1 MRRGNVFRVLRI
13 CLQYISRW
21 TISCEALPQKKK
33 KSRSCEEIYRGF
45 SETVPK
51 HYLAGFPHNVS
62 IIIVIAASRPLSQ
75 TSIHWLTCV
84 RNWFDCEEAK
94 LDFERFEYSR

>member
-1 MRRGNVFRVLRI
+1 MRRGKVFRVLRI
-13 CLQYISRW
+13 CLQYISQW

-33 KSRSCEEIYRGF
+33 SRICEEIYRGF

-51 HYLAGFPHNVS
+51 HCLTGFPHNVS